1 MQYTAYYVYSNK
13 ILFKRERAYKN
24 LEVLEAST
32 HFQMYIL

>member
-13 ILFKRERAYKN
+13 ILFKCEKVYKN
-24 LEVLEAST
+24 LEVLEVSI